1 MVDTAPL
8 RESPAYR
15 RIWAGNGLSAIGGQM
30 TNYAV
35 LLQVFLLT
43 HRSLAVGLVG
53 LAIAAPT
60 IVVSLG
66 AGPWIDRIDRRR
78 TVLTCTGIQVGVSA
92 ALAVQAFAHLD
103 RLWLLYLL
111 VAVQA
116 SVGGVSA
123 PARRTFMPML
133 LPKDQLAAG
142 AALQMLT
149 MHGSATIGPALAG
162 LLTAAAGLRVC
173 YVVDAV
179 SFAFALYG
187 VARLPRALP
196 RPAATAGRGMRA
208 AVEGFRFIHQQRPVL
223 GAIVADMSAAFLAM
237 PIALFPA
244 INAARFGGDPTT
256 LGLMTTAVAT
266 GGILGASLSGPASR
280 LRRRG
285 LGILAAGTVWGLGIV
300 AFGFADSFWLA
311 ALSLL
316 VAGAGDS
323 TAVVLRTAVV
333 QELTPDELRGRV
345 SAAEFAA
352 GAGVAQL
359 GNLRAGALAS
369 LTSPGVA
376 AVSGG
381 LSAVAGAV
389 LIGTLVPALVT
400 LDRSPTA
407 AAANRP
413 SG

>member
-1 MVDTAPL
+1 
-8 RESPAYR
+8 
-15 RIWAGNGLSAIGGQM
+15 
-30 TNYAV
+30 
-35 LLQVFLLT
+35 
-43 HRSLAVGLVG
+43 
-53 LAIAAPT
+53 
-60 IVVSLG
+60 
-66 AGPWIDRIDRRR
+66 
-78 TVLTCTGIQVGVSA
+78 
-92 ALAVQAFAHLD
+92 
-103 RLWLLYLL
+103 
-111 VAVQA
+111 
-116 SVGGVSA
+116 
-123 PARRTFMPML
+123 
-133 LPKDQLAAG
+133 
-142 AALQMLT
+142 
-149 MHGSATIGPALAG
+149 
-162 LLTAAAGLRVC
+162 
-173 YVVDAV
+173 
-179 SFAFALYG
+179 
-187 VARLPRALP
+187 
-196 RPAATAGRGMRA
+196 TAGRGMRA